1 MSNRITGTVTGVDDS
16 GNLITSIAA
25 TDLADVPHDHQL
37 SISSDDHETR
47 GLFDAYDSEPPMTL
61 IAVIGDSGHLELV
74 IVGDSAKIMLGISVG
89 TEVAASW

>member
-1 MSNRITGTVTGVDDS
+1 VSNRITGTVTGVDDS

-25 TDLADVPHDHQL
+25 TDLADVPHDNQL

-47 GLFDAYDSEPPMTL
+47 GLFDTYDSEPPMT
-61 IAVIGDSGHLELV
+61 VIGDSGHLELV

-89 TEVAASW
+89 TEVAVSW

>member
-25 TDLADVPHDHQL
+25 TDLADVPHDNQL

-47 GLFDAYDSEPPMTL
+47 GLFDTYDSEPPMT
-61 IAVIGDSGHLELV
+61 VIGDSGHLELV

-89 TEVAASW
+89 TEVAVSW